1 VIYVPHAHHAGQT
14 NDERVLTT
22 QVAPTI
28 MRMLDLKPELLQSVA
43 IEGTRALPE
52 FDRERF

>member
-1 VIYVPHAHHAGQT
+1 
-14 NDERVLTT
+14 VLTT

-28 MRMLDLKPELLQSVA
+28 LRLLDLEPELLHSVA